1 MLDNSRDEGGA
12 RSDDN
17 DNDTGGARSDDS
29 EDNDEDDQ
37 HDDVLSTTT
46 KMKLEMRTKRVQP
59 TQKERRGATARTV
72 QVRSTDTNRK
82 TSHQDDVKSRGV
94 TVNVSRNDVERQS
107 QRRER
112 QRNVESRQRVVV
124 RHIFLHDPSDKTRG
138 K

>member
-46 KMKLEMRTKRVQP
+46 KNECW
-59 TQKERRGATARTV
+59 E
-72 QVRSTDTNRK
+72 
-82 TSHQDDVKSRGV
+82 
-94 TVNVSRNDVERQS
+94 
-107 QRRER
+107 
-112 QRNVESRQRVVV
+112 
-124 RHIFLHDPSDKTRG
+124 
-138 K
+138 

>member
-17 DNDTGGARSDDS
+17 DNNTGGARSDDS

-59 TQKERRGATARTV
+59 TQKGKDGA
-72 QVRSTDTNRK
+72 
-82 TSHQDDVKSRGV
+82 
-94 TVNVSRNDVERQS
+94 ERQS
-107 QRRER
+107 KYKYAVRVQHSKERRRVSRR
-112 QRNVESRQRVVV
+112 QGHV
-124 RHIFLHDPSDKTRG
+124 T
-138 K
+138 